1 MHTAAGCSDGLSKMA
16 TSLETGKRAMLK
28 ARQDTPLS
36 VHPFFADCGVQ

>member
-28 ARQDTPLS
+28 ARQDTPLGALTL
-36 VHPFFADCGVQ
+36 VGMIVIP